1 MLDYEVLRVIWWAL
15 IGVLL
20 IGFAVTDGFDMG
32 VGALLPILGRT
43 DNERRVM
50 INTIAPH
57 WDGNQVWLI
66 TAGGAIFAAWP
77 TVYATAF
84 SGFYTAMVLTL
95 MALFFRPVG
104 FDYRSKIE
112 DPRWRS
118 TWDWCLFIGGFV
130 PPVVFGVA
138 FGNLLQGVPFT
149 MDQYL
154 RSTYE
159 GNFFGLLNPF
169 GLLAGVISLVMILAQ
184 GSTWLMIKSDGAVRQ
199 RARVSATIT
208 SFLTG
213 ILFLLAGFWVAKAIP
228 GYTIAQFAGIDAVS
242 NPLHKSVVVE
252 AGSWMRNFQTYQW
265 MMVAPALGVLMAFF
279 TAIFAWAGKG
289 ALAFISSS
297 LTMAGIILTAGFSMF
312 PFIMPSSL
320 NPAHSLT
327 IWDATSSQNTLS
339 VMLVAAVIFVPI
351 VLGYTIWTYI
361 KMFGRV
367 NEKFVTDNNHSA
379 Y

>member
-339 VMLVAAVIFVPI
+339 VMLVAAMIFVPI